1 MAKHL
6 LTDTVLRG
14 IKAGDSRKRLGDGEG
29 LYLLLFVKGGAHGWR
44 FDYTHRGRR
53 KTLSLG
59 TYPTVSLALARRK
72 AEEARQLLAED
83 MDPSDARK
91 ADKVTQARELE
102 ADRRTAAGLPPLG
115 SFEAVAREW
124 HENVQRHKVGP
135 GHAQRT
141 ITLLEQKAF
150 PWLGR
155 LPLGSITAA
164 QLLAC
169 LRRVEARGTI
179 ETVHRLKQACGQV
192 FRYGLVTGL
201 CDRDPSVD
209 LTGLLRPV
217 LVTHRPALLDPLRVG
232 ELMRALHGY
241 EGMPTTRAALLLA
254 ALTFQRPGE
263 LRHAEW
269 AEIDLNAGVYTIPP
283 GRMKRTL
290 QGKATGAPH
299 LVPLSRQAVQ
309 VLQELQPLTGAG
321 RLVFPGL
328 RSRERPISDMTMNG
342 ALRRLGFGQDEM
354 TAHGFR
360 AMARTLLHERLGV
373 APEVIEAQLAH
384 AVPDALGRAYN
395 RTEFIDQ
402 RRQMMQT
409 WADYLDRLRDGAEV
423 IPFKTA

>member
-1 MAKHL
+1 MPLNDVKLRTLNTPGKHF
-6 LTDTVLRG
+6 
-14 IKAGDSRKRLGDGEG
+14 DGGG
-29 LYLLLFVKGGAHGWR
+29 LYLEV
-44 FDYTHRGRR
+44 
-53 KTLSLG
+53 
-59 TYPTVSLALARRK
+59 
-72 AEEARQLLAED
+72 
-83 MDPSDARK
+83 
-91 ADKVTQARELE
+91 
-102 ADRRTAAGLPPLG
+102 TAAGGRYWRLKYRFGGKEKRLAFGVYPEVTLKMARQKRDAARRLLDDGADPGEARKEAKVEQLRQTEVKSREVAGLPALG

-124 HENVQRHKVGP
+124 HEKVHRHKVSP
-135 GHAQRT
+135 GHAART

-155 LPLGSITAA
+155 QPLAGITAP
-164 QLLAC
+164 LVLDC
-169 LRRVEARGTI
+169 LRRVEAQGLS

-192 FRYGLVTGL
+192 FRYGIVTGL
-201 CDRDPSVD
+201 CDRDPSAD
-209 LTGLLRPV
+209 LAGVLRPV

-241 EGMPTTRAALLLA
+241 EGMPTTRTALLLA

-263 LRHAEW
+263 LRGAEW
-269 AEIDLNAGVYTIPP
+269 SEIDLDAGLYTIPP

-299 LVPLSRQAVQ
+299 LVPLSQQAVA
-309 VLQELQPLTGAG
+309 LLRELQPLTGAG

-342 ALRRLGFGQDEM
+342 ALRRLGFAADEM

-384 AVPDALGRAYN
+384 AVPDTLGRAYN
-395 RTEFIDQ
+395 RTEFVDQ

-409 WADYLDRLRDGAEV
+409 WADYLDRLRDGAQV

>member
-6 LTDTVLRG
+6 LTDTALRA
-14 IKAGDSRKRLGDGEG
+14 IKAGDSRKRLSDGEG

-44 FDYTHRGRR
+44 FDYSHQGRR

-59 TYPTVSLALARRK
+59 TYPAVGLALARRK
-72 AEEARQLLAED
+72 AEEARQLLVEGV
-83 MDPSDARK
+83 DPSAARK
-91 ADKVTQARELE
+91 AQKAEHQRQAEESSR
-102 ADRRTAAGLPPLG
+102 AAAGLPALG
-115 SFEAVAREW
+115 SFEAVARDWQET
-124 HENVQRHKVGP
+124 VLRHKVSP
-135 GHAQRT
+135 GHALRT
-141 ITLLEQKAF
+141 LTLLEQHAF

-164 QLLAC
+164 QVLEC

-192 FRYGLVTGL
+192 FRYGIATGQ
-201 CDRDPSVD
+201 CERDPSAD
-209 LTGLLRPV
+209 LRDALRPV
-217 LVTHRPALLDPLRVG
+217 LVDHRPALLDPQRVG
-232 ELMRALHGY
+232 ELMRALQGY
-241 EGMPTTRAALLLA
+241 QGQPSTRAALLLA

-263 LRHAEW
+263 VRQAEW
-269 AEIDLNAGVYTIPP
+269 AEIDLDAALYTIPP

-299 LVPLSRQAVQ
+299 LVPLSRQAVE
-309 VLQELQPLTGAG
+309 VLRELQPLTGAG

-328 RSRERPISDMTMNG
+328 RSRDRPISDMTMNA

-395 RTEFIDQ
+395 RTEFMEQ

-409 WADYLDRLRDGAEV
+409 WADYLQRLRDGAEV